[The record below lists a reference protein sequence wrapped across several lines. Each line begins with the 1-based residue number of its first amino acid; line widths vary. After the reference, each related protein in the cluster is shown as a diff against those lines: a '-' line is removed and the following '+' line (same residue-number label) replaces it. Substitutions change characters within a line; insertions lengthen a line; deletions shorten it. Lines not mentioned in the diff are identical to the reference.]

1 MTVSV
6 RTSRTCMT
14 RVLGALVLGIVAM
27 GTTTACSDEKNSVN
41 CTLDSCTV
49 AMDRNNQDAT
59 VSVLGADVSLVSAT
73 GNEAVLTVAGQQVT
87 VPVDSS
93 TPVDVGGLG
102 ITVTSITQDVV
113 NVKIGKL

>member
-1 MTVSV
+1 MTMSV
-6 RTSRTCMT
+6 RASRLGIT
-14 RVLGALVLGIVAM
+14 RVLGTLVLGILAL
-27 GTTTACSDEKNSVN
+27 GTTTACSDESGAVN
-41 CTLDSCTV
+41 CDLNSCTV
-49 AMDRNNQDAT
+49 SMDRNNQDAT

-102 ITVTSITQDVV
+102 VTVTSITQDAV